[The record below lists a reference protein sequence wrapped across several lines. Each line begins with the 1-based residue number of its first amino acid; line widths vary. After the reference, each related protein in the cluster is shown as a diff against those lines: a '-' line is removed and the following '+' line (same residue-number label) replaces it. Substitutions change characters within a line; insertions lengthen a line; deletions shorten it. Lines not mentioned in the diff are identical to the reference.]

1 MRRRL
6 NSGTDV
12 QSRSHQ
18 GVLKDLGGLQVV

>member
-6 NSGTDV
+6 NSGTDI